1 MRMGYKFEDES
12 KQLMILHRTLVL
24 YEWLIFHKKLQSSKD
39 WSFRFHFVN
48 FLHRFVVM
56 AKFRVPALWL
66 ATRFKD
72 YFFGKLISAVDCY
85 DKLPYRDW
93 RTDFVGKEGLI
104 ILYES
109 EHKAP
114 GKIFFHMLVGC
125 RRMDALHGG
134 GLGTGRRKRY
144 DHHQEQHL
152 YFFPPA
158 QFEQRRKASSS
169 GKGCSFRED
178 AR

>member
-1 MRMGYKFEDES
+1 
-12 KQLMILHRTLVL
+12 
-24 YEWLIFHKKLQSSKD
+24 
-39 WSFRFHFVN
+39 
-48 FLHRFVVM
+48 M

-66 ATRFKD
+66 GTRFKD
-72 YFFGKLISAVDCY
+72 YFFRKLISAVDCY

-114 GKIFFHMLVGC
+114 GKIFFHIAGG
-125 RRMDALHGG
+125 RRQMDALHGR
-134 GLGTGRRKRY
+134 GLGTGRRKRHH
-144 DHHQEQHL
+144 HHQEQHL

-158 QFEQRRKASSS
+158 QSEQRRKTNPVGA
-169 GKGCSFRED
+169 GCSFRED
-178 AR
+178 SG